1 MNVIVPANR
10 EHVAIVAKEE
20 GELDSLNRFMR
31 LVGEQDERAM
41 VLSLATF
48 IEDTLGR
55 LLLAYFRDCK
65 ATRELIEGFSAPLG
79 TLGSRIKAVYAVG
92 LVTEEQF
99 KDMEILRKV
108 RNQFAHNWE
117 GVSLARNDIAA
128 MVGQLSGYSF
138 DASPIQ
144 GVGKERLLGTLS
156 NCCIELHLFQS
167 RIEAGKAVKAQD
179 VSHRLTTKPPT
190 DPPRS
195 RYVK

>member
-1 MNVIVPANR
+1 
-10 EHVAIVAKEE
+10 
-20 GELDSLNRFMR
+20 MR
-31 LVGEQDERAM
+31 LVAEQDERAM
-41 VLSLATF
+41 VLSLSTF

-65 ATRELIEGFSAPLG
+65 ATRELVEGFSAPLG

-117 GVSLARNDIAA
+117 GVTLERNDIAA

-138 DASPIQ
+138 DGTLVQSA
-144 GVGKERLLGTLS
+144 GKDRLLGTLS
-156 NCCIELHLFQS
+156 ACCIELYLFQG
-167 RIEAGKAVKAQD
+167 RIEAGTAVKAQD
-179 VSHRLTTKPPT
+179 VSHRLTMVPPT
-190 DPPRS
+190 GPARS

>member
-1 MNVIVPANR
+1 MSVIVPAHG
-10 EHVAIVAKEE
+10 EHVAKDESK
-20 GELDSLNRFMR
+20 LDSLNRFMR
-31 LVGEQDERAM
+31 LIGKQDERAM

-99 KDMEILRKV
+99 KDMEILRKI

-117 GVSLARNDIAA
+117 GVSLERNDIAA

-138 DASPIQ
+138 DGDPAQSA
-144 GVGKERLLGTLS
+144 GKDRLLGTLS
-156 NCCIELHLFQS
+156 VCCIELYLFQG
-167 RIEAGKAVKAQD
+167 RIETGKAVKAQD
-179 VSHRLTTKPPT
+179 VSHRLTTIPPT
-190 DPPRS
+190 EPARS